1 MSNLF
6 ERFDDLDTRLHQWL
20 VAHSIPLLHS
30 TETATDDSSR
40 NTSVRVRQHSYKL
53 RVAR

>member
-20 VAHSIPLLHS
+20 VAHSIPLLRING
-30 TETATDDSSR
+30 DSHR
-40 NTSVRVRQHSYKL
+40 
-53 RVAR
+53 